1 MQIRFG
7 STTVATRAAKRLKR
21 LLELPESTARQWT
34 AYVLGYDDWH
44 ALTIS
49 LTPND
54 ISPLDEKLFAKEL
67 AQRRQFQADR
77 LAVCLNKTELPAKD
91 ARILVNDWQPSAARP
106 QEKVVPAAEGA
117 HLQQRPDGTVMAA
130 ALAWH
135 KNSHAPEQLAS
146 WLIPALRQ
154 TTNPKMHEL
163 AAMVAAEAI
172 TRPQADQKQAARRV
186 LEELSPYE
194 LPTVWF
200 NLATSL
206 MLGDGGPK
214 AEKRALDLFE
224 RVASCTHAEG
234 RHRAHA
240 RSLLATAI
248 SKGQGRPRGEAKA
261 LIGWL
266 DAAAQGN
273 VEAAFNAAL
282 TLSRRHEGQRVAP
295 ANPDIRQAVALYRQA
310 ANAGHMPSA
319 TNLGLLL
326 HRGAALERE
335 PGEAVR
341 WLTLAASHGDRHAQM
356 FLWLAA
362 RPAPSSSRDGSIYL
376 SQLKPEE
383 RVVVEDLMLGMW
395 DGTIEAR
402 PAKGQKPR

>member
-1 MQIRFG
+1 MQIRF
-7 STTVATRAAKRLKR
+7 SSATIATRAAKRLKR

-49 LTPND
+49 LTPGD
-54 ISPLDEKLFAKEL
+54 ISPLDEKLSGKEL

-77 LAVCLNKTELPAKD
+77 LAVCLNKAKLLAKD
-91 ARILVNDWQPSAARP
+91 TILFVNDWQPSAARP
-106 QEKVVPAAEGA
+106 QEQVVLAAEGTCPQ
-117 HLQQRPDGTVMAA
+117 LRPEETVVATVT
-130 ALAWH
+130 AWYE
-135 KNSHAPEQLAS
+135 KSHAPERLVS
-146 WLIPALRQ
+146 LLIPALRQ
-154 TTNPKMHEL
+154 TTDPKMHEL

-214 AEKRALDLFE
+214 DEKRALDLFE
-224 RVASCTHAEG
+224 RVASCSHADS
-234 RHRAHA
+234 RQRADA

-248 SKGQGRPRGEAKA
+248 ATGQGRPQDESKA
-261 LIGWL
+261 LIGWIA
-266 DAAAQGN
+266 AAAQGSSD
-273 VEAAFNAAL
+273 AAFNAAL
-282 TLSRRHEGQRVAP
+282 TLSGRHKYRRVDP

-310 ANAGHMPSA
+310 AKAGHMPAA
-319 TNLGLLL
+319 TNLGLLI
-326 HRGAALERE
+326 HGEATLEAE

-341 WLTLAASHGDRHAQM
+341 WLTLAASNGDHQAKM
-356 FLWLAA
+356 FLRLASKA
-362 RPAPSSSRDGSIYL
+362 VRPSARDGFIDL
-376 SQLKPEE
+376 DNLEPEE
-383 RVVVEDLMLGMW
+383 MVVVQDLLLRMLGF
-395 DGTIEAR
+395 DDEGR
-402 PAKGQKPR
+402 PAKGKKPR